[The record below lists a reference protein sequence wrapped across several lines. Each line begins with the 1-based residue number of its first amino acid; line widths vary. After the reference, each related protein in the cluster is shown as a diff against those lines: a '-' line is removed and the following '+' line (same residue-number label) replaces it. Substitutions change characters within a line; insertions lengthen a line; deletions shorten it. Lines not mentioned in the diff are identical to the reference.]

1 MAWFEAN
8 YTIQV
13 LESQIPLL
21 LIYENNSAVNVW
33 TPCCWILSNCGGV
46 VLTGLLV
53 IALVQEL
60 VSLVDEFAGSCTVEN
75 VARRAHLNRA
85 PSENDHY
92 DHYVF
97 SLQRGATVFLHAEA
111 ASQKI
116 TKSTGRRMFSPYGR
130 LTRQVAI
137 ADK

>member
-1 MAWFEAN
+1 MPWFEAN

-46 VLTGLLV
+46 VPTGLLV

-60 VSLVDEFAGSCTVEN
+60 VSLVAEFAGSCTVEN
-75 VARRAHLNRA
+75 VARRAHPNGA
-85 PSENDHY
+85 PSEN
-92 DHYVF
+92 
-97 SLQRGATVFLHAEA
+97 
-111 ASQKI
+111 ASCFQ
-116 TKSTGRRMFSPYGR
+116 STSCEIIRENLALFRESF
-130 LTRQVAI
+130 
-137 ADK
+137 